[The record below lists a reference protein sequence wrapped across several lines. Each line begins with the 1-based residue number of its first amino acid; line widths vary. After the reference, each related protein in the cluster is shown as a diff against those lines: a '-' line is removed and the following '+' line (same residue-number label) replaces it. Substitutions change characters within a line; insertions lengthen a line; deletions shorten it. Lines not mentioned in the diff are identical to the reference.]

1 MRTLS
6 AKIIAIQVLFL
17 VVALMSIGMTLLVSW
32 QLEGGAAAIND
43 AGSLRMRAYRLAFV
57 LADAGEGLS
66 ATARRQLA
74 ADLREFDDVL
84 ATLKRGDPAR
94 PLLLPAN
101 AQVGALLAGI
111 EARWTVLRAVAQRAV
126 DGMPAAIGGEDV
138 AAFVEAANVLV
149 FRIEDDLARST
160 NLLTMFQLGLVGLAI
175 AGAIALVYLAFLV
188 IILPLQRLREG
199 MQRMAAADFSVRLA
213 AGGRDEF
220 GQLAAGFN
228 HMADRL
234 RDLYGSLETRVQ
246 DKTRSLAERNA
257 ELTALYDTAA
267 FLGEPQGQEALCRGF
282 LERVAAALGADAAA
296 LRFIGSD
303 PPQLHLFA
311 AHNLPAGFAA
321 DTRCVAVGTCGCGQ
335 AASTEST
342 VHWGAAAG
350 AAEPLVDCRKHGLM
364 AMSAVPVRTQAGTI
378 GVLNLFYRVP
388 RELAARERHLLE
400 ALGQHLGVAVENLRL
415 ISRARE
421 MAVSEERNLL
431 AQELH
436 DSIAQS
442 LAFLNLQVQM
452 LSGAMKRED
461 RGAAALAAGEIATGV
476 RECYA
481 DVRELLLHFR
491 TRSDHED
498 IGAALRLTLKKFEQQ
513 TGICATL
520 AESGQAMPV
529 PAAEQVQI
537 LHIIQEALSNVRKH
551 AGASAVRVTLQR
563 GPVYTFQVSDDGR
576 GFEVGSTAASELH
589 VGLKI
594 MQERA
599 RRAAASVVVESGPGR
614 GTRVTLTVPVAPA
627 DIGAAAEAAAA

>member
-1 MRTLS
+1 MRSLS

-17 VVALMSIGMTLLVSW
+17 TVALLSIGVTLLISW
-32 QLEGGAAAIND
+32 ELEGGAAAIND
-43 AGSLRMRAYRLAFV
+43 AGSLRMRAYRLAFE
-57 LADAGEGLS
+57 LADGRAGLS
-66 ATARRQLA
+66 GPARRALA
-74 ADLREFDDVL
+74 LELQEFDAVL

-101 AQVGALLAGI
+101 TEVASLLAGV
-111 EARWTVLRAVAQRAV
+111 ETRWSGLKAVAQRAV
-126 DGMPAAIGGEDV
+126 DGAPALISRIEV
-138 AAFVEAANVLV
+138 AAFVEATNVLV

-160 NLLTMFQLGLVGLAI
+160 NLLYMLQLGLVGLAI
-175 AGAIALVYLAFLV
+175 AGAITLVYLAFLV
-188 IILPLQRLREG
+188 IIQPVQRLREG
-199 MQRMAAADFSVRLA
+199 MQRMAAADFSVRLP

-220 GQLAAGFN
+220 GQLAVGFN
-228 HMADRL
+228 AMADRL
-234 RDLYGSLETRVQ
+234 RDLYDSLETRVL
-246 DKTRSLAERNA
+246 DKTRSLAERNT

-267 FLGEPQGQEALCRGF
+267 FLAEPRALEPLCRGF
-282 LERVAAALGADAAA
+282 LERVAGALGADAAA
-296 LRFIGSD
+296 MRFIGSD

-311 AHNLPAGFAA
+311 AHKLPAGFAA
-321 DTRCVAVGTCGCGQ
+321 DERCVAVGTCACGQ

-342 VHWGAAAG
+342 IHWGDASG
-350 AAEPLVDCRKHGLM
+350 AATPLATCRKHGLQ
-364 AMSAVPVRTQAGTI
+364 AMTAVPVRAQTETI
-378 GVLNLFYRVP
+378 GVLNLFFRQP
-388 RELAARERHLLE
+388 RQLDEREKQLLE
-400 ALGQHLGVAVENLRL
+400 TLGQHFGVAVENQRL
-415 ISRARE
+415 VSREKE

-452 LSGAMKRED
+452 LAGALKRED
-461 RGAAALAAGEIATGV
+461 RKATAAASGEIATGV

-498 IGAALRLTLKKFEQQ
+498 ISSALRLTLKKFEQQ
-513 TGICATL
+513 TGIHTTFSEA
-520 AESGQAMPV
+520 GQAMPV

-551 AGASAVRVTLQR
+551 AGASEVRVALRR
-563 GPVYTFQVSDDGR
+563 GPVYAFEVSDDGC
-576 GFEVGSTAASELH
+576 GFDAGSASASELH

-599 RRAAASVVVESGPGR
+599 RRAGATVAIESRAGH
-614 GTRVTLTVPVAPA
+614 GTCVTLAVPVAPRHEPL
-627 DIGAAAEAAAA
+627 AAQAQAA